1 MNKRSVRSFAFGL
14 ILAVTLIGS
23 VYYGQKDSEPSSMEI
38 EEATSFL
45 ANKGYMI
52 LKKSEY
58 NALKG
63 QALIQEEETKPK
75 SETNQEKTETKVDT
89 KTNPPAPETK
99 DSIINFQLE
108 VVSGMTSSEIAAKL
122 AENKI
127 VDDEEDFAEHLIK
140 NDYQTDIQVG
150 SYSLTNKMS
159 YDQIAKMI
167 TKR

>member
-23 VYYGQKDSEPSSMEI
+23 VYYGQKDSGPSSMEI

-89 KTNPPAPETK
+89 KTNPSAPETK

-108 VVSGMTSSEIAAKL
+108 VVSGMTSSEISAKL